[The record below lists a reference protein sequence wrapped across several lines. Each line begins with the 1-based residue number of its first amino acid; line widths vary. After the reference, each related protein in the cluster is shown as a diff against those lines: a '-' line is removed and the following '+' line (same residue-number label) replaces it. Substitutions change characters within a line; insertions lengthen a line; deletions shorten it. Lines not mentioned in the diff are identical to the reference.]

1 MMMRL
6 LVLTRFP
13 VLIVLLMLAACGGG
27 GTVVRYYLV
36 DPVVY
41 TAVPA
46 QGESVLA
53 IEILE
58 VQVPQYLERF
68 HIATRSEANRL
79 NFAETSQ
86 WGESLRK
93 NLLRTLARNLSVL
106 LGSNDVSTPLNR
118 SMSTPDFRIQVHIEQ
133 FERDSDGIVRLVARW
148 QVSVS
153 DTNTPVLTLKAE
165 LQGSPRLAEND
176 YDNIVATMQQLFGQL
191 SQQIADSIRTA
202 SAASG
207 GQVGT

>member
-1 MMMRL
+1 MREF
-6 LVLTRFP
+6 VLTRLP
-13 VLIVLLMLAACGGG
+13 VLILLLMLAACGGG

-36 DPVVY
+36 DPVEY
-41 TAVPA
+41 TNIPA
-46 QGESVLA
+46 QADSGFA

-79 NFAETSQ
+79 RFAQTSQ
-86 WGESLRK
+86 WGENLRK
-93 NLLRTLARNLSVL
+93 NLMRTLARNLSVL

-118 SMSTPDFRIQVHIEQ
+118 SMSIPDFRIQVHIEQ

-148 QVSVS
+148 QVSATANS
-153 DTNTPVLTLKAE
+153 IPLSTLKTE
-165 LQGSPRLAEND
+165 LQGSARLAEDD
-176 YDNIVATMQQLFGQL
+176 YDNIVATMQQLYGQL
-191 SQQIADSIRTA
+191 SQQIADSVRAA
-202 SAASG
+202 SAFPG